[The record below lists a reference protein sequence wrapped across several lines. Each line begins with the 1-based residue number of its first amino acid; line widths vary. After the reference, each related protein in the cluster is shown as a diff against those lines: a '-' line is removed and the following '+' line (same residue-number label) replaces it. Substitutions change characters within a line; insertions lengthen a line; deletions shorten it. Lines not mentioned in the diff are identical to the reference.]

1 MNFFIKMNIKN
12 EQRRQEKCD
21 AGQRK
26 SNHNRHLRRASRLV
40 AYEVVGTYEVFSTQ
54 HERKEVGHESPAYGS
69 RQRGVRRVAGVDGS
83 TKTPAWTVKERAQGY
98 LQAQGFAVAAPFSL
112 EGCDSSILL
121 CVVRVPY
128 LSLLL
133 YKRVS

>member
-1 MNFFIKMNIKN
+1 MNINN
-12 EQRRQEKCD
+12 EQRRQGKCD

-26 SNHNRHLRRASRLV
+26 SNHNRHLRRASWFGGVQSGWHLR
-40 AYEVVGTYEVFSTQ
+40 GFFHTKMN
-54 HERKEVGHESPAYGS
+54 ERKEVGHESPAYGS

>member
-1 MNFFIKMNIKN
+1 M
-12 EQRRQEKCD
+12 
-21 AGQRK
+21 
-26 SNHNRHLRRASRLV
+26 V
-40 AYEVVGTYEVFSTQ
+40 AYKVVGTYEVFFHTKMN
-54 HERKEVGHESPAYGS
+54 ERKEVGHESPAYGS

-121 CVVRVPY
+121 CVVRGPVLPIY
-128 LSLLL
+128 GV
-133 YKRVS
+133 RGAEA

>member
-1 MNFFIKMNIKN
+1 M
-12 EQRRQEKCD
+12 
-21 AGQRK
+21 
-26 SNHNRHLRRASRLV
+26 V
-40 AYEVVGTYEVFSTQ
+40 AYKVVGTYEVFSTQ

-69 RQRGVRRVAGVDGS
+69 RQRGVRRVAGDGS

-121 CVVRVPY
+121 CVVRDP
-128 LSLLL
+128 
-133 YKRVS
+133 VSPIYGVRGAEAR